1 MMKEYLFIQA
11 AQFTLYSKVMFEP
24 DLSRKYCGNGVPDWA
39 ARPNE
44 ENFPY
49 PLEVSTASLKN
60 LRKTCFKIAIHLMNS
75 SSSYSELD
83 KRVLEKDIFAGSI

>member
-1 MMKEYLFIQA
+1 
-11 AQFTLYSKVMFEP
+11 MFEP

-49 PLEVSTASLKN
+49 PLEVSTAALKN
-60 LRKTCFKIAIHLMNS
+60 LRKTC
-75 SSSYSELD
+75 
-83 KRVLEKDIFAGSI
+83 